1 MELLGCELKTG
12 TVVVGCIYLTHQR
25 EDIYPEP
32 KKFKPERFL
41 ERQYSPYEFFP
52 FGGGV
57 RRCIGEALARLEMK
71 LVLATIL
78 SRYQLA
84 LASQHPEK
92 PQRRGITLASAGGV
106 PMRLETTR

>member
-25 EDIYPEP
+25 EDIYPEA
-32 KKFKPERFL
+32 KKAQL
-41 ERQYSPYEFFP
+41 E
-52 FGGGV
+52 
-57 RRCIGEALARLEMK
+57 IK

-92 PQRRGITLASAGGV
+92 PQRRGVTPSLLLVAYQ
-106 PMRLETTR
+106 